1 MKANV
6 LKVLLFA
13 IAQMVTP
20 FVAAQSD
27 QQAVSLFMR
36 FRLDSVRIDMSYA
49 DNQRAW
55 DTFEHTL
62 NSRYSDVPPEQLRL
76 DIYSG
81 ASPEGTAQHNRWLG
95 ENRGQAIRS
104 LVRQRMPG
112 RIGNIVVHNECA
124 RWNALYDVIA
134 KSNEPWRDEVLDI
147 ISMPAS
153 QDETKWDHRE
163 VKLRALH
170 GGRVWS
176 VLLEKYLPPLRSG
189 TTAHLSKVSG
199 GGAAVH
205 DTIYVRCDDEPR
217 CPDCDNALI
226 AAVADSVLTARDS
239 LLLERLQYPAWAVK
253 TNLLMWGVVAPNIEV
268 EIPLGRR
275 NRWSLELEYFH
286 PWFIWSENA
295 HASQFMNLGAEVRL
309 YLGNRR
315 WHRWLDGWHIGL
327 AAGVG
332 YYDFEWMRHE
342 GWQGEYVNAYVNV
355 GYQHRWGRHWA
366 IDAGLGFGVIPTK
379 YRYYLGSSTFP
390 EGREEEWDRHLMY
403 QHSGSR
409 VFFGATHAHVSI
421 VYMFNAWPFRFR
433 DRKLRAYR
441 EAAPGTLVLDDPFP
455 KAHAHDQE

>member
-1 MKANV
+1 MAAS
-6 LKVLLFA
+6 LAGAQTEQHA
-13 IAQMVTP
+13 I
-20 FVAAQSD
+20 
-27 QQAVSLFMR
+27 SLFMR
-36 FRLDSVRIDMSYA
+36 FRLDSVRIDLSYA
-49 DNQRAW
+49 GNQLAW
-55 DTFEHTL
+55 DAFEHAL
-62 NSRYSDVPPEQLRL
+62 DSQYAAVPPEQLRL

-95 ENRGQAIRS
+95 ENRGLAIRG

-112 RIGNIVVHNECA
+112 RIGNIVVHNESA
-124 RWNALYDVIA
+124 RWSALYDAI
-134 KSNEPWRDEVLDI
+134 SRSQEPWRDEVLDI
-147 ISMPAS
+147 INMPAS
-153 QDETKWDHRE
+153 QDETQWDHRE
-163 VKLRALH
+163 VKLRALR
-170 GGRVWS
+170 GGTVWR

-189 TTAHLSKVSG
+189 TTAYLSRTSG

-205 DTIYVRCDDEPR
+205 DTIYVRCDEPR
-217 CPDCDNALI
+217 CPDCDSTAI
-226 AAVADSVLTARDS
+226 AAIAGRAADAALTSRDS

-253 TNLLMWGVVAPNIEV
+253 TNLLMWGIVAPNIEV

-327 AAGVG
+327 AAAVG
-332 YYDFEWMRHE
+332 YYDFEWMRHK
-342 GWQGEYVNAYVNV
+342 GWQGEYVNAYLNV

-366 IDAGLGFGVIPTK
+366 IDAGLGLGVIPTK
-379 YRYYLGSSTFP
+379 YRYYLGSATFP
-390 EGREEEWDRHLMY
+390 EGKEEEWDRHLMY
-403 QHSGSR
+403 QHSGR
-409 VFFGATHAHVSI
+409 RIFFGATHAHISI

-441 EAAPGTLVLDDPFP
+441 EAAPGTLVLDDPFH
-455 KAHAHDQE
+455 KAPSHDSE